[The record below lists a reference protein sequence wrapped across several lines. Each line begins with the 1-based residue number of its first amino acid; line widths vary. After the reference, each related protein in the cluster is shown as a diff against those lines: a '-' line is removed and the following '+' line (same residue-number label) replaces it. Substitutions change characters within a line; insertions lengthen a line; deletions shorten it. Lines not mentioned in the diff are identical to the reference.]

1 MYNIFEID
9 INIKKSFK
17 LLYNILFFF
26 ILYFFIIFICIC
38 IRFKNVNK

>member
-17 LLYNILFFF
+17 LLYNILLLS
-26 ILYFFIIFICIC
+26 LYTFLSFLYVHVQDL
-38 IRFKNVNK
+38 KM